1 MPVHAMSTLR
11 CLRWLFVVTVGVSIL
26 FPSFVLLGASNLPQ
40 HGWSKSAGNVFWLT
54 ALFAPCPALLA
65 WYGYRAVSKAERG
78 IRGWPE
84 PPVLGGAAVGAL
96 VVSTVQLVA
105 SITDP
110 TSGII
115 IAIPGMLLALQTLGA
130 LAGALIVAVAQKLL
144 AGRE

>member
-1 MPVHAMSTLR
+1 MRTVR
-11 CLRWLFVVTVGVSIL
+11 CLRWLFVVTVAASIL
-26 FPSFVLLGASNLPQ
+26 FPSLVRLGASNLPQ
-40 HGWSKSAGNVFWLT
+40 HGWSKSAGDVLWLT

-78 IRGWPE
+78 MRGWPE

-96 VVSTVQLVA
+96 IVSALQLVD

-115 IAIPGMLLALQTLGA
+115 IAIPGMLLALQTVGA
-130 LAGALIVAVAQKLL
+130 LAGAVIAAVAQKLL
-144 AGRE
+144 SGHE